1 MTTQELPQAVKRR
14 KLLIVA
20 HTPSPNTKLLAEALL
35 EGAQDPDIEDV
46 SATLRSPFDCHAEDV
61 LGCDAIILFTTEN
74 FGYMSGALKDFFERI
89 YYPCLDQPQRNE
101 GKPFALLIRAG
112 LDGTGTDIAV
122 HKITSGLQWREVQ
135 ALTLCKGDFQ
145 ESFIEQ
151 SRELALTVAAG
162 LDNNI
167 F

>member
-1 MTTQELPQAVKRR
+1 MTTQDLPQQVKQRN
-14 KLLIVA
+14 LLIVA
-20 HTPSPNTKLLAEALL
+20 HTPSPNTKLIADALL
-35 EGAQDPDIEDV
+35 DGAQDPDIEAV
-46 SATLRSPFDCHAEDV
+46 KATLRSPFDCHAEDV
-61 LGCDAIILFTTEN
+61 LASDAIILFTTEN

-89 YYPCLDQPQRNE
+89 YYPCLEQPQRNE

-135 ALTLCKGDFQ
+135 GLTLCKGDFQ
-145 ESFIEQ
+145 ESFIKQ

-162 LDNNI
+162 LDNDI